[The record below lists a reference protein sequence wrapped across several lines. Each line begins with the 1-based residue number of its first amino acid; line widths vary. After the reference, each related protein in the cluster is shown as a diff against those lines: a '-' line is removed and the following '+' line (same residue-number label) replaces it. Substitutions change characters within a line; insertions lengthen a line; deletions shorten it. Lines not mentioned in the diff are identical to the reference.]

1 MGGAGLHNPAAR
13 RILHIVKSAKEDAVG
28 PTTKTFPVFDCDSHV
43 VEPPA
48 VWDENVPGRERA
60 WGKTQFCFHTDSDLL
75 MINGRIIPAARE
87 RSNAAEVGWAR
98 WDKKE
103 VGRLTPGTEEWKAK
117 FGRLLGCRDPHARL
131 KDMDPLGTDQVML
144 FPTWFVRLALL
155 RDPGA
160 AAILGRAYNDW
171 VHDYCAAGRARR
183 FPCAVLPLQSVG
195 GALAEPR
202 RVARLGFK
210 AAAVRPCFWNG
221 RYPTLPEFDPLWRE
235 FEALNV
241 VLAMH
246 TFPSREA
253 LTPEW
258 GQRMAQARGHSGQ
271 GLLFPDESVVY
282 SPGQFVSNITA
293 AMDPAIDASE
303 TLGFLMEAM
312 TWVTVVVQTGWL
324 DRFPALKAAV
334 LESNASWL
342 PLILARSSNFSNLF
356 AFQRDNRLIRDPVE
370 VFNERCYIGFESD
383 ETMVYRL
390 WDVFQDIAIWASDYP
405 HHDAEDAWESLPP
418 LAEPGGRPEAQRK
431 LLGENARRVYGIEPV
446 MTVKERID
454 QYEPAILPW
463 ETAPSVSS
471 RQERGDADEGSG

>member
-1 MGGAGLHNPAAR
+1 MTAISTR
-13 RILHIVKSAKEDAVG
+13 KD
-28 PTTKTFPVFDCDSHV
+28 FPVFDCDSHV

-48 VWDENVPGRERA
+48 IWDEYVPARSRA
-60 WGKTQFCFHTDSDLL
+60 WIKTQFCFHTDSDLL
-75 MINGRIIPAARE
+75 YINGRVVPAARE

-98 WDKKE
+98 WDKRE
-103 VGRLTPGTEEWKAK
+103 VGKLTPGTPAWQEK

-131 KDMDPLGTDQVML
+131 NDMDALGTDQVML
-144 FPTWFVRLALL
+144 FPTWFVRLALV
-155 RDPGA
+155 RSAEA
-160 AAILGRAYNDW
+160 ATVLARAYNDW
-171 VHDYCAAGRARR
+171 VLDYCAADRR
-183 FPCAVLPLQSVG
+183 RLFPCAVLPLQSVE
-195 GALAEPR
+195 ASIAELK
-202 RVARLGFK
+202 RVAALGFK

-221 RYPTLPEFDPLWRE
+221 RYPTLAEFDPLWRE
-235 FEALNV
+235 FESTGV

-271 GLLFPDESVVY
+271 GLLFTDESVVY

-324 DRFPALKAAV
+324 EKFPKLKAAV

-370 VFNERCYIGFESD
+370 VFNERCFIGFESD
-383 ETMVYRL
+383 ETLVYRL
-390 WDVFQDIAIWASDYP
+390 WDVFQDVAIWSSDYP
-405 HHDAEDAWESLPP
+405 HHDAEDAWEGLHHMTELRVP
-418 LAEPGGRPEAQRK
+418 AEAQRK
-431 LLGENARRVYGIEPV
+431 LMGDNARRLYGIEPV
-446 MTVKERID
+446 LTIKERIEK
-454 QYEPAILPW
+454 YEPAILPW
-463 ETAPSVSS
+463 
-471 RQERGDADEGSG
+471 

>member
-1 MGGAGLHNPAAR
+1 M
-13 RILHIVKSAKEDAVG
+13 AVIS
-28 PTTKTFPVFDCDSHV
+28 TRKDFPVFDCDSHV

-48 VWDENVPGRERA
+48 IWDEYVPSRSRA
-60 WGKTQFCFHTDSDLL
+60 WIKTQFCFHTDSDLL
-75 MINGRIIPAARE
+75 YINGRVVPAARE

-103 VGRLTPGTEEWKAK
+103 VGKLTPGTPAWQQK

-131 KDMDPLGTDQVML
+131 HDMDALGTDQVML
-144 FPTWFVRLALL
+144 FPTWFVRLALV
-155 RDPGA
+155 RSAEA
-160 AAILGRAYNDW
+160 ATVLARAYNDW
-171 VHDYCAAGRARR
+171 VLDYCAADRR
-183 FPCAVLPLQSVG
+183 RLFPCAVVPLQSVE
-195 GALAEPR
+195 AAIAELK
-202 RVARLGFK
+202 RVAALGFK

-235 FEALNV
+235 FEATGL

-258 GQRMAQARGHSGQ
+258 GQRMAQVRGHSGQ
-271 GLLFPDESVVY
+271 GLLFTDEAVVY

-324 DRFPALKAAV
+324 EKFPRLKAAV

-370 VFNERCYIGFESD
+370 VFHERCFIGFESD
-383 ETMVYRL
+383 ETLVYRL
-390 WDVFQDIAIWASDYP
+390 WDVFQDVAIWSSDYP
-405 HHDAEDAWESLPP
+405 HHDAEDAWEGLQRM
-418 LAEPGGRPEAQRK
+418 AEVGVPAAAQRK
-431 LLGENARRVYGIEPV
+431 LMGENARRLYGIEPV
-446 MTVKERID
+446 LAVDERIEK
-454 QYEPAILPW
+454 YEPAILPW
-463 ETAPSVSS
+463 
-471 RQERGDADEGSG
+471 